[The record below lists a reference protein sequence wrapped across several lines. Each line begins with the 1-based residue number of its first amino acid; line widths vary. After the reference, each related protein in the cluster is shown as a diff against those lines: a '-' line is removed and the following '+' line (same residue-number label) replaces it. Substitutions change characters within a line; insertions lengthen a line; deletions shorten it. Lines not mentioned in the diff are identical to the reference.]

1 MGDTDVSVAKFVATV
16 VFKLDTAVLESNKTN
31 NKENNEVLSE
41 RVAKPVKCTSLLKTC
56 SFVKI
61 HSIYHFF

>member
-31 NKENNEVLSE
+31 NKENNEVMSE
-41 RVAKPVKCTSLLKTC
+41 
-56 SFVKI
+56 
-61 HSIYHFF
+61 